1 MPENVYFC
9 ISKLQTMQR
18 IGERIKY
25 KREQLKLQLNELAK
39 RVGISPSALSQ
50 IEKAKSFPSIV
61 TLKLIAENLHTT
73 VGELIGENESLQN
86 NPIFRSE
93 EYTFIQR
100 NDSGTELFSLSQ
112 LDASKQMDTF
122 LAKFNQSGDS
132 LGLFSQ
138 FSGQIFGFL
147 LSGEI
152 QFDIDNKSYVV
163 QQGDSIYF
171 NAKRNFRMQ
180 NIFSGQSEL
189 ICVAVNTTK

>member
-1 MPENVYFC
+1 MKDIVYFC
-9 ISKLQTMQR
+9 SPKQHTMER
-18 IGERIKY
+18 IGERVKY

-39 RVGISPSALSQ
+39 KVGISPSALSQ

-86 NPIFRSE
+86 NPIFRND
-93 EYTFIQR
+93 EYIFIQK
-100 NDSGTELFSLSQ
+100 NDSGSEVFLLSQ
-112 LDASKQMDTF
+112 QDMSKQMDTF
-122 LAKFNQSGDS
+122 LVRFDQNSDS
-132 LGLFSQ
+132 LGLFNQ
-138 FSGQIFGFL
+138 FNGQIFGYL

-171 NAKRNFRMQ
+171 NGKRNFRMQ
-180 NIFSGQSEL
+180 NIFLGTSEL

>member
-1 MPENVYFC
+1 
-9 ISKLQTMQR
+9 MQR

-86 NPIFRSE
+86 NPVFRSE
-93 EYTFIQR
+93 EHVLIQT
-100 NDSGTELFSLSQ
+100 NDSATELYSLSQ
-112 LDASKQMDTF
+112 LDTSKQMDTLLVRF
-122 LAKFNQSGDS
+122 YQDGDS
-132 LGLFSQ
+132 LGLFNQ

-152 QFDIDNKSYVV
+152 QFEIDNKSYVV

-180 NIFSGQSEL
+180 NIFLGKSEL

>member
-1 MPENVYFC
+1 ME
-9 ISKLQTMQR
+9 R

-39 RVGISPSALSQ
+39 KVGISPSALSQ

-86 NPIFRSE
+86 NPVFRSE
-93 EYTFIQR
+93 EHTFIQK
-100 NDSGTELFSLSQ
+100 NNSGTELYSLSQ
-112 LDASKQMDTF
+112 LDTSKQMDTF
-122 LAKFNQSGDS
+122 LVRFCQDGDTLDLFNH
-132 LGLFSQ
+132 

-152 QFDIDNKSYVV
+152 QFDIDNTSYVV

-180 NIFSGQSEL
+180 NIFLGQSEL

>member
-1 MPENVYFC
+1 
-9 ISKLQTMQR
+9 MQR

-25 KREQLKLQLNELAK
+25 KREQLRLQLNELAK
-39 RVGISPSALSQ
+39 KVGISPSALSQ

-86 NPIFRSE
+86 NPVFRSGE
-93 EYTFIQR
+93 HTLIQR
-100 NDSGTELFSLSQ
+100 NDSGSELFSLSQ
-112 LDASKQMDTF
+112 LDMSKQMDTF
-122 LAKFNQSGDS
+122 LVRFNQDGDS

-147 LSGEI
+147 LFGEI

-171 NAKRNFRMQ
+171 NAKRNFRMH
-180 NIFSGQSEL
+180 NIILGASEL